1 MAEAPPPEHHSAHHG
16 PQSQDEHASK
26 SLGLAGGMAKLFIH
40 SPLSPLLFLAML
52 ALGIVGMIITPR
64 QEDPQIS
71 VPMID
76 IFVSFPG
83 ASADEVADLALD
95 PLQRVM
101 SEIPGVKHVYGMA
114 EREGGMITVRFI
126 VGEELGPS
134 VVKVHDKIQSNLDK
148 MPPGVRPALVK
159 PKGIDDVPVVTLTL
173 WSEEVDDAQLRSLG
187 MRILQEAKQVIDT
200 GQGFVVGGRAEQIRV
215 EVKPERLSGYG
226 IGIGQIAQTIQSANR
241 GQGVGNVESGG
252 NYFNVYAGAFL
263 TGPADVAALTVGT
276 HNGSPIYIRDVAEV
290 SSQPEELKSVVTYFT
305 GPRYDGDLKADGEA
319 AITIAIAKK
328 VGSNGVDVAN
338 GILEKVESL
347 KGQLIPDNV
356 HVEVTRN
363 YGQTANQKV
372 NELMFKLFVATGAV
386 TVLVFFALGLRPAIV
401 VTLVIPV
408 VLLMTVFS
416 AWAMGYSI
424 DRVSLFAL
432 IFSIGILVD
441 DAIVVVENIYRRWLM
456 AESTDTATAIDAVR
470 EVGNP
475 TILATFT
482 VVAALMPM
490 SAVRGLMGP
499 YMAPIPAL
507 GTAAMLFS
515 LFAAFVFVPWFIM
528 RMKPDMASLKKAA
541 KKEHAQEQRLDRF
554 FRRLL
559 DPLIDNRFFG
569 MLFLGGMIAA
579 FFAVCLMFYTTAVPV
594 KMLPFDNKPEF
605 SLVIDMPEGT
615 ALGPTQNLAW
625 QIADVMRSIDEV
637 TAVQTYAGTAKPFDF
652 NGMVRHYYLRD
663 RPWQAEV
670 QVQLLDKGQRK
681 RTSHDI
687 ATAAREMIAEIAKK
701 SGGTVTVVEM
711 PPGPPVIQTVAA
723 ELYAP
728 DNETLRKATAELTE
742 IFREIDG
749 EHTEARIAD
758 VRNFMYAPHD
768 VKTFEVSTEKAARR
782 GISVNDVVTTL
793 EMAMGGYIVG
803 DIKQGAGLEPT
814 YITLE
819 IPLQVRA
826 QTSRLGDLPVAGPM
840 GKTVPLAEVGQFV
853 DGLQDQPLF
862 FKDLRSM
869 QYIVGD
875 AVGRLAAP
883 TYGMF
888 AIDQKLAERNAGSDM
903 PIESKWFGAP
913 GDETEVAFEWS
924 GEWTVTFETFR
935 DMGIAFGMALV
946 LIYMLLVAQFGNFLV
961 PAITLAPIPLTLL
974 GIIPGHWFVGLVTT
988 GHSAEFTATS
998 MIGFIALAGII
1009 VRNSILL
1016 VDFAVHVIAEE
1027 GVSVRESMILSCK
1040 ARTRPIII
1048 TALALVAGSSP
1059 RVWNTAPTVSFFP
1072 CYQKPPKAAMC

>member
-1 MAEAPPPEHHSAHHG
+1 
-16 PQSQDEHASK
+16 
-26 SLGLAGGMAKLFIH
+26 
-40 SPLSPLLFLAML
+40 
-52 ALGIVGMIITPR
+52 
-64 QEDPQIS
+64 
-71 VPMID
+71 
-76 IFVSFPG
+76 
-83 ASADEVADLALD
+83 
-95 PLQRVM
+95 
-101 SEIPGVKHVYGMA
+101 
-114 EREGGMITVRFI
+114 
-126 VGEELGPS
+126 
-134 VVKVHDKIQSNLDK
+134 
-148 MPPGVRPALVK
+148 
-159 PKGIDDVPVVTLTL
+159 
-173 WSEEVDDAQLRSLG
+173 
-187 MRILQEAKQVIDT
+187 
-200 GQGFVVGGRAEQIRV
+200 
-215 EVKPERLSGYG
+215 
-226 IGIGQIAQTIQSANR
+226 
-241 GQGVGNVESGG
+241 
-252 NYFNVYAGAFL
+252 
-263 TGPADVAALTVGT
+263 
-276 HNGSPIYIRDVAEV
+276 
-290 SSQPEELKSVVTYFT
+290 
-305 GPRYDGDLKADGEA
+305 
-319 AITIAIAKK
+319 
-328 VGSNGVDVAN
+328 
-338 GILEKVESL
+338 
-347 KGQLIPDNV
+347 
-356 HVEVTRN
+356 
-363 YGQTANQKV
+363 
-372 NELMFKLFVATGAV
+372 
-386 TVLVFFALGLRPAIV
+386 
-401 VTLVIPV
+401 
-408 VLLMTVFS
+408 
-416 AWAMGYSI
+416 
-424 DRVSLFAL
+424 
-432 IFSIGILVD
+432 
-441 DAIVVVENIYRRWLM
+441 
-456 AESTDTATAIDAVR
+456 
-470 EVGNP
+470 
-475 TILATFT
+475 
-482 VVAALMPM
+482 
-490 SAVRGLMGP
+490 
-499 YMAPIPAL
+499 MAPIPAL

-528 RMKPDMASLKKAA
+528 RMKPDLASLKKAA

-569 MLFLGGMIAA
+569 MLFLGGMVVA

-625 QIADVMRSIDEV
+625 QIADVMRGIDEV
-637 TAVQTYAGTAKPFDF
+637 TAIQTYAGTAKPFDF

-670 QVQLLDKGQRK
+670 QVQLLDKGLRK

-687 ATAAREMIAEIAKK
+687 ASAAREMVADIAKK

-711 PPGPPVIQTVAA
+711 PPGPPVLQTVTA

-728 DNETLRKATAELTE
+728 DNDTLRKATAELTD
-742 IFREIDG
+742 IFREVDG

-758 VRNFMYAPHD
+758 VRNYMYTPHD
-768 VKTFEVSTEKAARR
+768 IMTFVVNTEKAARR

-803 DIKQGAGLEPT
+803 DIKKDAGLEPT

-840 GKTVPLAEVGQFV
+840 GKTVPLAEVGQFQA
-853 DGLQDQPLF
+853 GPQDQPLF

-875 AVGRLAAP
+875 AVGRLASP

-888 AIDQKLAERNAGSDM
+888 VVDEKLAERNAGSVT

-974 GIIPGHWFVGLVTT
+974 GIIPGHWLVGLVTT

-1016 VDFAVHVIAEE
+1016 VDFAIHAIADDK
-1027 GVSVRESMILSCK
+1027 VSVREAMILSCR

-1048 TALALVAGSSP
+1048 TALALVAGSSVILTDP
-1059 RVWNTAPTVSFFP
+1059 IFQGMAISLLFGSLVSTLLTLVVIP
-1072 CYQKPPKAAMC
+1072 LGCVSATKTMEISAGVGKEAMA